1 MGAKPRIGSFRRWM
15 GGYVERWVANQ
26 RVGLLNGW
34 LTRGMGV
41 YVEGWVAKQR
51 DEWLSWRG
59 MGC

>member
-1 MGAKPRIGSFRRWM
+1 M
-15 GGYVERWVANQ
+15 ANQ

-51 DEWLSWRG
+51 DG
-59 MGC
+59 